1 MAQILIAEDEI
12 NLLET
17 IKLNLELESHSVIA
31 STDGKAALNQL
42 KTKSFDL
49 AILDVMLPEID
60 GFTVCENIRTLGI
73 ITPVL
78 FLTAKN
84 DPGSRIKGLK
94 LGANDYLGKPFEL
107 EELLLRIDNLL
118 KRNNNFSNSS
128 INKPVLINKREIDFD
143 NYTISYSGKVD
154 NLSKKELELLQLLY
168 NAKNRVVSRDEIL
181 EKVWKGETIPTPRT
195 IDNFILQFRKLIE
208 DDPKNPKHFLSI
220 RGVGYKLELVQSF

>member
-12 NLLET
+12 NLMET
-17 IKLNLELESHSVIA
+17 IKLNLELENHSVTA
-31 STDGKAALNQL
+31 SIDGIAALNQL
-42 KTKSFDL
+42 KTKSYDL

-73 ITPVL
+73 TTPVL

-118 KRNNNFSNSS
+118 NRNNIQNSS
-128 INKPVLINKREIDFD
+128 NLIKTIVINKREINFE
-143 NYTISYSGKVD
+143 NYSVSFLGSIE

-168 NAKNRVVSRDEIL
+168 NAKNKVVSRDEIL
-181 EKVWKGETIPTPRT
+181 EKVWRGETIPTPRT
-195 IDNFILQFRKLIE
+195 IDNFILQFRKLFE
-208 DDPKNPKHFLSI
+208 DDPKNPKYFLSI
-220 RGVGYKLELVQSF
+220 RGVGYKLEL

>member
-12 NLLET
+12 NLMET
-17 IKLNLELESHSVIA
+17 IKLNLELENHSVTA
-31 STDGKAALNQL
+31 SIDGIAALNQL
-42 KTKSFDL
+42 KTKSYDL

-73 ITPVL
+73 TTPVL

-118 KRNNNFSNSS
+118 NRNNIQNSS
-128 INKPVLINKREIDFD
+128 NLIKTIVINKREINFE
-143 NYTISYSGKVD
+143 NYSVSYLGSIE

-168 NAKNRVVSRDEIL
+168 NAKNKVVSRDEIL
-181 EKVWKGETIPTPRT
+181 EKVWRGETIPTPRT
-195 IDNFILQFRKLIE
+195 IDNFILQFRKLFE
-208 DDPKNPKHFLSI
+208 DDPKNPKYFLSI
-220 RGVGYKLELVQSF
+220 RGVGYKLEL

>member
-220 RGVGYKLELVQSF
+220 RGVGYKLEIV

>member
-12 NLLET
+12 NLMET
-17 IKLNLELESHSVIA
+17 IKLNLELENHSVTA
-31 STDGKAALNQL
+31 SIDGIAALNQL
-42 KTKSFDL
+42 KTKSYDL

-73 ITPVL
+73 TTPVL

-118 KRNNNFSNSS
+118 NRNNIQNSS
-128 INKPVLINKREIDFD
+128 NLIKTTVINKREINFE
-143 NYTISYSGKVD
+143 NYSVSYLGSIE

-168 NAKNRVVSRDEIL
+168 NAKNKVVSRDEIL
-181 EKVWKGETIPTPRT
+181 EKVWRGETIPTPRT
-195 IDNFILQFRKLIE
+195 IDNFILQFRKLFE
-208 DDPKNPKHFLSI
+208 DDPKNPKYFLSI
-220 RGVGYKLELVQSF
+220 RGVGYKLEL

>member
-12 NLLET
+12 NLMET
-17 IKLNLELESHSVIA
+17 IKLNLELENHSVTA
-31 STDGKAALNQL
+31 SIDGIAALNQL
-42 KTKSFDL
+42 KTKSYDL

-73 ITPVL
+73 TTPVL

-118 KRNNNFSNSS
+118 NRNNIQNSS
-128 INKPVLINKREIDFD
+128 NLIKTIVINKREINFE
-143 NYTISYSGKVD
+143 NYSVSFLGSIE

-168 NAKNRVVSRDEIL
+168 YAKNKVVSRDEIL
-181 EKVWKGETIPTPRT
+181 EKVWRGETIPTPRT
-195 IDNFILQFRKLIE
+195 IDNFILQFRKLFE
-208 DDPKNPKHFLSI
+208 DDPKNPKYFLSI
-220 RGVGYKLELVQSF
+220 RGVGYKLEL

>member
-94 LGANDYLGKPFEL
+94 IGANDYLGKPFEL

-220 RGVGYKLELVQSF
+220 RGVGYKLEIV

>member
-12 NLLET
+12 NLMET
-17 IKLNLELESHSVIA
+17 IKLNLELENHSVTA
-31 STDGKAALNQL
+31 SIDGIAALNQL
-42 KTKSFDL
+42 KTKSYDL

-73 ITPVL
+73 TTPVL

-118 KRNNNFSNSS
+118 NRNIIQNSS
-128 INKPVLINKREIDFD
+128 NLIKTTVINKREINFE
-143 NYTISYSGKVD
+143 NYSVSYLGSIE

-168 NAKNRVVSRDEIL
+168 NAKNKVVSRDEIL
-181 EKVWKGETIPTPRT
+181 EKVWRGETIPTPRT
-195 IDNFILQFRKLIE
+195 IDNFILQFRKLFE
-208 DDPKNPKHFLSI
+208 DDPKNPKYFLSI
-220 RGVGYKLELVQSF
+220 RGVGYKLEL